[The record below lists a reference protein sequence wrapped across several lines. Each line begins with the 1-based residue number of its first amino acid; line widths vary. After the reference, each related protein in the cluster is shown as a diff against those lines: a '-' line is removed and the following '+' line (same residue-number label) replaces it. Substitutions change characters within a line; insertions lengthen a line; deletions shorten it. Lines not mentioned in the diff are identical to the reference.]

1 MSASIFI
8 NYRREDSSPEAG
20 RLYSNLLH
28 ELGSN
33 HVFMDTSGI
42 SPGEKWPE
50 NLEKALD
57 SARMMVVV
65 IGPEWLRASNEW
77 GQRRIDLEDDWVR
90 HEIEKA
96 LQDKKDILPVLVG
109 RARLPPAKGL
119 PESIVSLLERQ
130 AVEIRD
136 QFWDHDV
143 LLVVNKLRAL
153 VSVLKERSGGMG
165 PYPSI
170 PVDKPD
176 PASEEKIN
184 AALKGSLLG
193 WERLVSPLPE
203 DESKVRDELFRRF
216 SFKTFADAI
225 RFMNHVAPGCDIA
238 GHHPRWVN
246 IWKTIDV
253 YLTTWDI
260 EHKISDRDI
269 QLAKYFQLA
278 YQEFPGAKGN

>member
-1 MSASIFI
+1 
-8 NYRREDSSPEAG
+8 
-20 RLYSNLLH
+20 
-28 ELGSN
+28 
-33 HVFMDTSGI
+33 
-42 SPGEKWPE
+42 
-50 NLEKALD
+50 
-57 SARMMVVV
+57 
-65 IGPEWLRASNEW
+65 
-77 GQRRIDLEDDWVR
+77 
-90 HEIEKA
+90 
-96 LQDKKDILPVLVG
+96 
-109 RARLPPAKGL
+109 
-119 PESIVSLLERQ
+119 
-130 AVEIRD
+130 
-136 QFWDHDV
+136 
-143 LLVVNKLRAL
+143 
-153 VSVLKERSGGMG
+153 MG

-253 YLTTWDI
+253 YLATWDI

-278 YQEFPGAKGN
+278 YQEFPGAKAIDNSAFFLYVAVKGPSCRQRDRRSLLKVGSRDNGRPTVTGHHVLGATAARNWNEAMVDAGRNTCAMR